1 MRWNNHSTLAGKHAF
16 LSASSYHWVNYDDEK
31 LDYRYLSHQAA
42 ARGTRLHVL
51 ASDLIREGIRQARTK
66 AAFNMY
72 VNDAIGFRMDVEK
85 VLFYSDNCFGT
96 ADAISFRKNKLRIS
110 DYKSG
115 VTPAS
120 MMQLVVYAALFCL
133 EYDYRPGDIQIELRI
148 YQEDEI
154 KLHIPEVEE
163 VIHVMDR
170 IVHFDR
176 RIEQI
181 RAEQDF
187 QR

>member
-1 MRWNNHSTLAGKHAF
+1 MKWNSHYSLVGKHAF

-42 ARGTRLHVL
+42 ARGTRLHAL
-51 ASDLIREGIRQARTK
+51 ATALIKEGIRQARTK
-66 AAFNMY
+66 ASFNSF
-72 VNDAIGFRMDVEK
+72 VNDAIGFRMDTEQI
-85 VLFYSDNCFGT
+85 LYYSDNCFGT

-120 MMQLVVYAALFCL
+120 FMQLVVYSALFCL
-133 EYDYRPGDIQIELRI
+133 EYDYRPGDIDIELRI
-148 YQEDEI
+148 YQDDEI
-154 KLHIPEVEE
+154 KLYIPETDEI
-163 VIHVMDR
+163 IHVMDR

-181 RAEQDF
+181 KAERESDI
-187 QR
+187 